1 MFCNRVQS
9 ANRVHDP
16 SRSSKVVDFGTVE
29 SACGTSYWS
38 SVVTLILFC
47 LELLYAEGHF
57 FVFFSYPIQYPYSG
71 QNFGCSH
78 WSISM
83 MLEFAE
89 RETNPEIISEEFQ
102 PTEWDWPTLNH
113 TTLHFCL

>member
-57 FVFFSYPIQYPYSG
+57 FVFFHTLSSIPIPAKISGVPIGVYP
-71 QNFGCSH
+71 
-78 WSISM
+78 
-83 MLEFAE
+83 
-89 RETNPEIISEEFQ
+89 
-102 PTEWDWPTLNH
+102 
-113 TTLHFCL
+113 